1 MPKDI
6 YLFFDRKLQEFLT
19 VAEGDM
25 AKAQNLWARDKL
37 QTGNRLSECP
47 KAVQVL
53 LAKGSGQ
60 GGGETVAA
68 GTYTIHE
75 EEYDAANGTN
85 GAAQWKTAR
94 VNVEIRL
101 NNSEANEH
109 TYKNEHCHTTTN
121 FYHVSIQPEVA

>member
-1 MPKDI
+1 MK
-6 YLFFDRKLQEFLT
+6 EFLT

-25 AKAQNLWARDKL
+25 TKALNLWARDKL
-37 QTGNRLSECP
+37 RTGNRLSDCP

-53 LAKGSGQ
+53 LSNGSGQ
-60 GGGETVAA
+60 PSGGEAVAT

-85 GAAQWKTAR
+85 GAALWKTAL

-109 TYKNEHCHTTTN
+109 TYKNEHCHATTN
-121 FYHVSIQPEVA
+121 FYHVSIHPEVA

>member
-1 MPKDI
+1 
-6 YLFFDRKLQEFLT
+6 
-19 VAEGDM
+19 M
-25 AKAQNLWARDKL
+25 AKALNLWARDKL
-37 QTGNRLSECP
+37 CTGNRLSECP

-53 LAKGSGQ
+53 LAKRSGQ
-60 GGGETVAA
+60 SSDGEGVAA

-94 VNVEIRL
+94 VNVEIHL
-101 NNSEANEH
+101 KNSEANEH